1 MTAITV
7 VELDFE
13 NRCERT
19 IRIEEAGPACA
30 RGLSCWID
38 LDVGDAGT
46 AERALRLLEV
56 NDLAIEEAVMHAR
69 GGRYD
74 VYDECLHA
82 ALTAPHFTD
91 GRLCVAH
98 VDLIIGDRFIVTL
111 HRGPVEFLDQVRQ
124 NYRQFL
130 ATFAESLGFLLF
142 ELWDRLIES
151 YRKALVTLEDEVE
164 RIQSSI
170 LGDLDD
176 TIFHRVSEVTQ
187 DLLTVRKNVLADRAV
202 LQELALRRSRFVNP
216 STQPYLS
223 NMVGTLERL
232 GNDLSTE
239 REILAEA
246 LNLYLSMV
254 SHRTNRIVNRL
265 TVLSAIFLPLTFLC
279 GVYGMNFRILP
290 ELEWQYGYLFFWL
303 LALVITGGLLV
314 FIKVNRWL

>member
-1 MTAITV
+1 
-7 VELDFE
+7 
-13 NRCERT
+13 
-19 IRIEEAGPACA
+19 
-30 RGLSCWID
+30 
-38 LDVGDAGT
+38 
-46 AERALRLLEV
+46 
-56 NDLAIEEAVMHAR
+56 IEEAVMHPR

-74 VYDECLHA
+74 VYEECLHA
-82 ALTAPHFTD
+82 ALTAPHFIE

-98 VDLIIGDRFIVTL
+98 VDLVIAERFIVTL
-111 HRGPVEFLDQVRQ
+111 HRAPVEFLDQVRQ
-124 NYRQFL
+124 NYHQFF

-164 RIQSSI
+164 LIQNSI

-187 DLLTVRKNVLADRAV
+187 DLLKVRKNVLADRAV
-202 LQELALRRSRFVNP
+202 LQELALRRSKFVNP

-223 NMVGTLERL
+223 NMVGTLEQL

-239 REILAEA
+239 REILAGA

-265 TVLSAIFLPLTFLC
+265 TLLSAIFLPLTFLC
-279 GVYGMNFRILP
+279 GVYGMNFRVLP
-290 ELEWQYGYLFFWL
+290 EIEWQYGYLFFWVL
-303 LALVITGGLLV
+303 VAVITGSLLLV
-314 FIKVNRWL
+314 LKIKHWL

>member
-7 VELDFE
+7 VEIDFE

-56 NDLAIEEAVMHAR
+56 NDLAIEEAVLHAR

-82 ALTAPHFTD
+82 ALTAPYFTD
-91 GRLCVAH
+91 GRLRVAH
-98 VDLIIGDRFIVTL
+98 VDLVIGDRFIVTL

-151 YRKALVTLEDEVE
+151 YRKALVMLEDEVE

-170 LGDLDD
+170 LGELDD

-202 LQELALRRSRFVNP
+202 LQELTLRRSRFVNP

-254 SHRTNRIVNRL
+254 SHRTSRIVNRL

-290 ELEWQYGYLFFWL
+290 ELEWGYGYVYFWL
-303 LALVITGGLLV
+303 LALVITGCLLV
-314 FIKVNRWL
+314 FLKVNRWL

>member
-19 IRIEEAGPACA
+19 IPIDEAGPACA

-56 NDLAIEEAVMHAR
+56 NDLAIEEAVLHAR

-82 ALTAPHFTD
+82 ALTAPHFID
-91 GRLCVAH
+91 GRLRVAH
-98 VDLIIGDRFIVTL
+98 VDLVIGDRFIVTL

-151 YRKALVTLEDEVE
+151 YRKALVMLEDEVE

-216 STQPYLS
+216 SAQPYLS

-254 SHRTNRIVNRL
+254 SHRTSRIVNRL

-290 ELEWQYGYLFFWL
+290 ELQWEYGYLFFWM

-314 FIKVNRWL
+314 FLKVNRWL

>member
-1 MTAITV
+1 M
-7 VELDFE
+7 
-13 NRCERT
+13 
-19 IRIEEAGPACA
+19 
-30 RGLSCWID
+30 
-38 LDVGDAGT
+38 
-46 AERALRLLEV
+46 
-56 NDLAIEEAVMHAR
+56 
-69 GGRYD
+69 
-74 VYDECLHA
+74 HA
-82 ALTAPHFTD
+82 ALTAPYFTD
-91 GRLCVAH
+91 GRLRVAH
-98 VDLIIGDRFIVTL
+98 VDLVIGDRFIVTL

-151 YRKALVTLEDEVE
+151 YRKALVMLEDEVE

-176 TIFHRVSEVTQ
+176 RIFHRVSEVTQ

-202 LQELALRRSRFVNP
+202 LQELALRRSRFVSP

-290 ELEWQYGYLFFWL
+290 ELEWEYGYLYFWL

-314 FIKVNRWL
+314 FLKVNRWL